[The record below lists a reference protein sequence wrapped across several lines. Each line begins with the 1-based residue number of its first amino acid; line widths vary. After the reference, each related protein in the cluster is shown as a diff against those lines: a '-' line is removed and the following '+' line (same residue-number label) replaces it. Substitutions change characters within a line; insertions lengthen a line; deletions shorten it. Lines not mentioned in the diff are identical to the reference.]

1 MTFGDDV
8 ISFSTIA
15 VLSAHARVYG
25 RQVSPKRS
33 AHHSNFT
40 GGIEA
45 RGMLVIA
52 PPYPLSL
59 DIFCNAARL
68 RDGETLGL
76 KAFDMKANGLANL
89 VLHGRDRV
97 TRRDTAWKVWD
108 IRGIVAIRFL
118 DDNGV
123 AH

>member
-76 KAFDMKANGLANL
+76 KAFDESERPRESGPPRPRPCHPSRRSLEGLE
-89 VLHGRDRV
+89 H
-97 TRRDTAWKVWD
+97 TRNSCHPLSR
-108 IRGIVAIRFL
+108 
-118 DDNGV
+118 
-123 AH
+123 